1 MGFLSIKLAT
11 AAFSTLFVT
20 LVLAAVALAAPPSND
35 DRADATV
42 LTLPASVRGTTEEAT
57 LEESEPEFASNCG
70 AVRASVWYSV
80 PAGAARRIAIRVAA
94 AGDVDALID
103 VFRPV
108 RSQLE
113 PVTCETTD
121 QAGDA
126 ALTFGAG
133 EGQRYLIR
141 VGRRPNS
148 VDGEF
153 RLDVFSPQPPAR
165 PPGRPLPPGG
175 LSRSVDRLQNTDDAF
190 ATRMRSGRS
199 YRINLAPANG
209 RCVGL
214 RLFGPGT
221 KSFSGRSLRSLRC
234 GGYLLFT
241 PGPGGGGRH
250 SLLVESN
257 DRSRG
262 AQRYR
267 LTVAPAGRDD
277 TLPGRRLG
285 PRARGFLRGR
295 RADVVDLY
303 RFDVLRRSDVRL
315 RLRARGDFEVVL
327 LGQGGRRLDSS
338 TSVASRRLRVG
349 RYFAAVRARGAAAG
363 AYRLKKVVR
372 TITST
377 RATVNGGRSAQ
388 VRPGSTVSVGAL
400 VSPGQSGPVQIDVE
414 RLDPLSGWQ
423 FVRRYNTRAAGGR
436 AGVPFRP
443 SAEGRY
449 RVSAVFRGTRS
460 AAPSTSRRFARLLV
474 AEPLRP

>member
-1 MGFLSIKLAT
+1 M
-11 AAFSTLFVT
+11 
-20 LVLAAVALAAPPSND
+20 
-35 DRADATV
+35 
-42 LTLPASVRGTTEEAT
+42 RGTTEEAT
-57 LEESEPEFASNCG
+57 LEESENEFAANCG

-80 PAGAARRIAIRVAA
+80 PAGTARRIAIRAAA
-94 AGDVDALID
+94 AGDLDAVID

-113 PVTCETTD
+113 AVTCESTD
-121 QAGDA
+121 QSGDA
-126 ALTFGAG
+126 ALTFGAE

-148 VDGEF
+148 VDGDF
-153 RLDVFSPQPPAR
+153 RLDVFSPRPPAR
-165 PPGRPLPPGG
+165 PPGRPLPAGG
-175 LSRSVDRLQNTDDAF
+175 VSRSVDRLENTDDAF
-190 ATRMRSGRS
+190 ATRMRAGVS

-221 KSFSGRSLRSLRC
+221 KAFGGGSLRTLRC

-262 AQRYR
+262 TQRYR
-267 LTVAPAGRDD
+267 LTVAPAGSDD

-285 PRARGFLRGR
+285 PRARGRLNGR

-315 RLRARGDFEVVL
+315 RLRSAAGFEVIL
-327 LGQGGRRLDSS
+327 LGQGGRRLGSGG
-338 TSVASRRLRVG
+338 SVASRQLRAG
-349 RYFAAVRARGAAAG
+349 RYFVAVRASAG
-363 AYRLKKVVR
+363 QSGGYRLKKVVR

-377 RATVNGGRSAQ
+377 RATVNGAARAQ
-388 VRPGSTVSVGAL
+388 VRPGSTVSVGAR
-400 VSPGQSGPVQIDVE
+400 VSQGSSGPVRIDVE
-414 RLDPLSGWQ
+414 RLDPLFGWQ
-423 FVRRYNTRAAGGR
+423 FVRRYNTRAVRGSASV
-436 AGVPFRP
+436 AFRP
-443 SAEGRY
+443 PAEGRY
-449 RVSAVFRGTRS
+449 RTSAVFRGTRS
-460 AAPSTSRRFARLLV
+460 AAPSSSRRFARLLV
-474 AEPLRP
+474 ADPLRP

>member
-1 MGFLSIKLAT
+1 MQGAT
-11 AAFSTLFVT
+11 AALGTLLVA
-20 LVLAAVALAAPPSND
+20 LVLAPVALAAPPTND
-35 DRADATV
+35 DRADATA
-42 LTLPASVRGTTEEAT
+42 LILPAGVRGTTEEAT
-57 LEESEPEFASNCG
+57 LEESENEFATNCG
-70 AVRASVWYSV
+70 AVRGSVWYSV
-80 PAGAARRIAIRVAA
+80 AAGAARRVAIRVAA
-94 AGDVDALID
+94 AGDLDAVVD

-113 PVTCETTD
+113 AVTCETTD
-121 QAGDA
+121 RSGDA
-126 ALTFGAG
+126 ALTFGAN

-141 VGRRPNS
+141 VARRSNS
-148 VDGEF
+148 VDGPF
-153 RLDVFSPQPPAR
+153 RLDVFSPRPPAR
-165 PPGRPLPPGG
+165 PPGNRLPARGV
-175 LSRSVDRLQNTDDAF
+175 SRAVDRLENTDDAF
-190 ATRMRSGRS
+190 AVRMRAGRS

-221 KSFSGRSLRSLRC
+221 KTFSNRALRTLRC

-285 PRARGFLRGR
+285 SRAAGR
-295 RADVVDLY
+295 LSGRHADVVDLY

-315 RLRARGDFEVVL
+315 RLRARANLEVIL
-327 LGQGGRRLDSS
+327 LGQGGRQLASGG
-338 TSVASRRLRVG
+338 SVASRRLRAG
-349 RYFAAVRARGAAAG
+349 RYFVAVRASGGAAG
-363 AYRLKKVVR
+363 GYRLKKVVR

-377 RATVNGGRSAQ
+377 RATVNGARRAR
-388 VRPGSTVSVGAL
+388 VLPGSTVTVGAL
-400 VSPGQSGPVQIDVE
+400 VSPGQSGPVSIDVE
-414 RLDPLSGWQ
+414 RLDPLFGWQ
-423 FVRRYNTRAAGGR
+423 CGRRFNARAAGGR
-436 AGVPFRP
+436 AGVAFRP

-449 RVSAVFRGTRS
+449 RASAVFRGTPV
-460 AAPSTSRRFARLLV
+460 AAPSSSRRFARLVV

>member
-1 MGFLSIKLAT
+1 M
-11 AAFSTLFVT
+11 
-20 LVLAAVALAAPPSND
+20 
-35 DRADATV
+35 
-42 LTLPASVRGTTEEAT
+42 RGTTKEAT
-57 LEESEPEFASNCG
+57 LEESESEFATNCG

-80 PAGAARRIAIRVAA
+80 PAGAARRIAIRAAA
-94 AGDVDALID
+94 AGDLDAVID

-108 RSQLE
+108 RSQLV

-126 ALTFGAG
+126 ALTFAAE

-141 VGRRPNS
+141 VARRPNS

-153 RLDVFSPQPPAR
+153 RLDVFSPRPPAR
-165 PPGRPLPPGG
+165 PPGKPLPAGG
-175 LSRSVDRLQNTDDAF
+175 VSRSVDRLENTDDAF
-190 ATRMRSGRS
+190 ATRMRPGVS

-221 KSFSGRSLRSLRC
+221 ESFGGGSLRSLRC

-267 LTVAPAGRDD
+267 LTVALAGGDD

-285 PRARGFLRGR
+285 SAARGRLNGR
-295 RADVVDLY
+295 RADVFDLY
-303 RFDVLRRSDVRL
+303 RFDVLRRSDVSVRL
-315 RLRARGDFEVVL
+315 RSPADFRVSL
-327 LGQGGRRLDSS
+327 LGQGGRRLASGGSS
-338 TSVASRRLRVG
+338 ASRQLRAG
-349 RYFAAVRARGAAAG
+349 RYFVAVSAGVGARGS
-363 AYRLKKVVR
+363 YRLKKIVR

-377 RATVNGGRSAQ
+377 RATVNGAPRAHA
-388 VRPGSTVSVGAL
+388 RPGSTVSLGAL
-400 VSPGQSGPVQIDVE
+400 VGPGASGPVRIDVE
-414 RLDPLSGWQ
+414 RLDPIFGWQ
-423 FVRRYNTRAAGGR
+423 FVRRYNTRATGGR
-436 AGVPFRP
+436 ASVAFRP

-449 RVSAVFRGTRS
+449 RASAVFRGTRS
-460 AAPSTSRRFARLLV
+460 AAPSASLRFARLVV